1 MLWGHRRTAQADLG
15 DGDLETLQKDHS
27 EADRPRVPFVC
38 AYVHV
43 CTYVRVHATCTVNSD
58 VYLYNTSRKKKE
70 IILTV
75 TKKFLPVLT
84 PILLALDYF

>member
-27 EADRPRVPFVC
+27 EADRPRVPFAC